1 MAGRPQKYP
10 QGRVQMQVRLPLKLR
25 KRLQKEADR
34 RYVSKALLVERALTE
49 SLERWEQ
56 EEWLVASGQ

>member
-10 QGRVQMQVRLPLKLR
+10 EDRVQMQIRLPLKLR

-34 RYVSKALLVERALTE
+34 RYVSKCLLAERALIE
-49 SLERWEQ
+49 GLDRWEK
-56 EEWLVASGQ
+56 EELVASGS